1 MSLKKKSIRTMR
13 AEMTDN
19 IIHLK
24 FAEVLDLRDG
34 LTVKKGN
41 IRLKRGD

>member
-1 MSLKKKSIRTMR
+1 
-13 AEMTDN
+13 MTYN

-24 FAEVLDLRDG
+24 FADVLKIRDG

-41 IRLKRGD
+41 IQLKRDD